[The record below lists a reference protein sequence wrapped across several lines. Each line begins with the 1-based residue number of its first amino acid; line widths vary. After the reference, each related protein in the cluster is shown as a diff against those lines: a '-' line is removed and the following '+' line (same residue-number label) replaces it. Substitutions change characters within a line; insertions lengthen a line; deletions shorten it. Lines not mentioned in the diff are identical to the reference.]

1 MFILIRTYI
10 TTYGSILYDSRM
22 FSIRTGDASL
32 PYSFWTVSVSHSW
45 LLCCG
50 SKKDSHLAYTY
61 STDMKVTGSRKHYR
75 LQTVRWT
82 FNGAVKSFA
91 IQAQGVFLR
100 VHTVFLENEMLQ
112 ELWKE
117 YLVSSDKLVYL
128 TLVFPRNSATQLFY
142 HGTLNE
148 GVGSVQSTSSIR

>member
-22 FSIRTGDASL
+22 LPIRTGDASL
-32 PYSFWTVSVSHSW
+32 PYSFWTVSVSHSR
-45 LLCCG
+45 LLCWG

-61 STDMKVTGSRKHYR
+61 STDMKVTGSRKYYS

-91 IQAQGVFLR
+91 IQAQGVFLKGSYC
-100 VHTVFLENEMLQ
+100 FPQ
-112 ELWKE
+112 ERNALRILKE
-117 YLVSSDKLVYL
+117 FLVSSDKLVCL
-128 TLVFPRNSATQLFY
+128 TLTFPRNSAIQLFY

-148 GVGSVQSTSSIR
+148 GVGLLQSTSSIR